1 MMAAQTFLTGL
12 PKALRQNVTQLF
24 IWPTKDETQLMAI
37 YHEVANLVDKENF
50 MELYKK
56 ATKTPH
62 SFLTIDNNPR
72 HPSLQFRKDFNK
84 FLVPSKHNLTETE
97 TENEPGQ

>member
-1 MMAAQTFLTGL
+1 
-12 PKALRQNVTQLF
+12 
-24 IWPTKDETQLMAI
+24 
-37 YHEVANLVDKENF
+37 

-97 TENEPGQ
+97 NEPGQ